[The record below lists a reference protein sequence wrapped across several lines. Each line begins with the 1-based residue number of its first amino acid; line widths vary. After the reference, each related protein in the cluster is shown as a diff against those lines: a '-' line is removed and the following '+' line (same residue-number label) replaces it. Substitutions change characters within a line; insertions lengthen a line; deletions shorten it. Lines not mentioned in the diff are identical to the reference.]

1 MVESS
6 CKSSGRVGG
15 GGNWGEGPGI
25 SIPRCSRVWRER
37 ATTCVGCGRA
47 NRLGCHGWSRG
58 RSDSTGSGR
67 RRRGIL
73 PTNLSE
79 FLGVSTQ
86 VPLQG
91 GVLDVP
97 QVQAHSRKDTCALP
111 GERHALGVLGGGWS
125 PDPPPQL
132 LGLASKSS
140 RGGGGKARVIC
151 KTWAWG
157 KAWGCR
163 GGRGVTVL
171 LTSISWET
179 G

>member
-6 CKSSGRVGG
+6 CKSSGRVGR

-79 FLGVSTQ
+79 YLGVSTQ

-91 GVLDVP
+91 GGSSMYLGSRHTVEKILVP
-97 QVQAHSRKDTCALP
+97 SP
-111 GERHALGVLGGGWS
+111 GNDMPSASWGGWS

-140 RGGGGKARVIC
+140 RGGRRGSSVKPGPGERHGGAAV
-151 KTWAWG
+151 
-157 KAWGCR
+157 
-163 GGRGVTVL
+163 GGVSRC
-171 LTSISWET
+171 SSHPISWET